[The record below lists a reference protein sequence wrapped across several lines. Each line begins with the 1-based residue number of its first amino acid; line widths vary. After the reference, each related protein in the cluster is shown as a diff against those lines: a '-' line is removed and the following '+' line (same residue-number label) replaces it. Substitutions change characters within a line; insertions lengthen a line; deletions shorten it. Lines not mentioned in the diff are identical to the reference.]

1 MDTEPHDSSHPLL
14 DISQLDTFVMLGY
27 EDYADLLK
35 DVKNDVPEYFNTIRQ
50 SIATGDAKA
59 CRAASHSC
67 RGMLSYFG
75 CVALTHLLDD
85 LENGALPGEG
95 AAESTHA
102 KLVATWEKTLTALQ
116 EWEKSVPDFS
126 PPAP

>member
-1 MDTEPHDSSHPLL
+1 MSTEPSDPSQPLL
-14 DISQLDTFVMLGY
+14 DVSQLDTFVMLGY
-27 EDYADLLK
+27 EDYADLLS
-35 DVKNDVPEYFNTIRQ
+35 DVKNDVPEYFRTIRAA
-50 SIATGDAKA
+50 IAAGDAKA

-75 CVALTHLLDD
+75 CVALTHILDG
-85 LENGALPGEG
+85 LENGPLPEEG
-95 AAESTHA
+95 AAESTYN
-102 KLVATWEKTLTALQ
+102 KLVATWEKTLTALV